1 MMERRPRH
9 DKSQAHS
16 VAPRPQSDVDL
27 VCHHRTSLAPIG
39 GGRPALGL
47 RVLIFF
53 LSGYLITRLL
63 QEERERTGR
72 IHLAAFYRRRC
83 FRIFPAA
90 LTYMLVIALLYPVAR
105 PALVYAATLHGVLS
119 PVKHSE
125 RISSSLV
132 TVG

>member
-1 MMERRPRH
+1 M
-9 DKSQAHS
+9 
-16 VAPRPQSDVDL
+16 
-27 VCHHRTSLAPIG
+27 TSPKRIPSLH
-39 GGRPALGL
+39 GL
-47 RVLIFF
+47 RAMSILCVIIGHRWHRSAEAVLLSGFGVVIFF
-53 LSGYLITRLL
+53 VLSGYLITRLL